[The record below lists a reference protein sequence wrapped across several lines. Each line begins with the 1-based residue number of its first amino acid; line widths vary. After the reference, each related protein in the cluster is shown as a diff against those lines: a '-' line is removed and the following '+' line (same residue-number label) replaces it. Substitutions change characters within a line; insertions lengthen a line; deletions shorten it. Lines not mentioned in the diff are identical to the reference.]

1 MARKAAPEEP
11 PKGAPAWQSTFADLM
26 NLLLCFFVLLY
37 AFSSTDVDKF
47 EAIAASMSKA
57 FSIFDPGGDTIG
69 DGDAVGNGVSQLSNI
84 SEQISS
90 MGKNTTGNSQNKD
103 YNEEGMGEETF
114 ESATFSQD
122 DMENGDEENQAPD
135 KNEHETSSEGDQA
148 EQGTQGQ
155 QQEQQAAQISDEQ
168 AKQQLEESGIKES
181 EELAERIEETVN
193 EEDLAKQI
201 DIDFTSQYVSLT
213 MNGSLL
219 FDAGSATI
227 KDTATVTLDKVGKIL
242 ETYADSTIEIEGH
255 TDNVPIS
262 NSQFHNNDELSDA
275 RALSVFAYFRDNSD
289 LDPAIMKHTG
299 RGAYVPIADNGT
311 PEGRQL
317 NRRVEIRIYNQLS
330 DVS

>member
-1 MARKAAPEEP
+1 MARQKPPEEP
-11 PKGAPAWQSTFADLM
+11 PKGAPAWTATFGDLM

-57 FSIFDPGGDTIG
+57 FSIFDPGGNSVG
-69 DGDAVGNGVSQLSNI
+69 EGDAIGNGVSQLSNV
-84 SEQISS
+84 SEMVSS
-90 MGKNTTGNSQNKD
+90 MGKNTTGNSDNKD

-114 ESATFSQD
+114 ESADFSKED
-122 DMENGDEENQAPD
+122 LADGDESGQASD
-135 KNEHETSSEGDQA
+135 NSDQEA
-148 EQGTQGQ
+148 DQSQS
-155 QQEQQAAQISDEQ
+155 ADISDAQ
-168 AKQQLEESGIKES
+168 AKEQLEESGLKES
-181 EELAERIEETVN
+181 EELAERIEESVN
-193 EEDLAKQI
+193 EEDLSKQV

-219 FDAGSATI
+219 FDSGSAKI
-227 KDTATVTLDKVGKIL
+227 KDSAEVTLEKVAKIL
-242 ETYADSTIEIEGH
+242 EAYAGGTIEIEGH

-262 NSQFHNNDELSDA
+262 NSQFKNNDELSDA
-275 RALSVFAYFRDNSD
+275 RALSVFEYLRDNAE
-289 LDPAIMKHTG
+289 LDPAMIKHTG
-299 RGAYVPIADNGT
+299 RGSYVPIADNGT

>member
-1 MARKAAPEEP
+1 MARQAPPEEP
-11 PKGAPAWQSTFADLM
+11 PKGAPAWTATFGDLM

-57 FSIFDPGGDTIG
+57 FSIFDPGGEAVG
-69 DGDAVGNGVSQLSNI
+69 EGDAIGNGVSQLSNI
-84 SEQISS
+84 SEMVTS
-90 MGKNTTGNSQNKD
+90 MGKNTTGNSENKD

-114 ESATFSQD
+114 ESKDFSKED
-122 DMENGDEENQAPD
+122 LAEGDETGQA
-135 KNEHETSSEGDQA
+135 SDQSD
-148 EQGTQGQ
+148 
-155 QQEQQAAQISDEQ
+155 QQEQDVNKSITDAE
-168 AKQQLEESGIKES
+168 AKEQLEESGIKES
-181 EELAERIEETVN
+181 EALAERIEESVN
-193 EEDLAKQI
+193 EEDLSKQI

-219 FDAGSATI
+219 FDSGSAKI
-227 KDTATVTLDKVGKIL
+227 KDSAEVTLEKVAKIL
-242 ETYADSTIEIEGH
+242 EAYAGGTIEIEGH

-262 NSQFHNNDELSDA
+262 NAQFKNNDELSDA
-275 RALSVFAYFRDNSD
+275 RALSVFEYLRDNAE
-289 LDPAIMKHTG
+289 LDPALIKHTG

-330 DVS
+330 DIS

>member
-1 MARKAAPEEP
+1 MARQAPPEEP

-57 FSIFDPGGDTIG
+57 FSIFDPGGESVG
-69 DGDAVGNGVSQLSNI
+69 EGDAVGNGVSQLSNV
-84 SEQISS
+84 SEMVTSL
-90 MGKNTTGNSQNKD
+90 GKNTTGNSDNKD

-114 ESATFSQD
+114 ESESFSKED
-122 DMENGDEENQAPD
+122 LANGEEENQAPD
-135 KNEHETSSEGDQA
+135 VNEHESDSDSDGR
-148 EQGTQGQ
+148 Q
-155 QQEQQAAQISDEQ
+155 QITNEQ
-168 AKQQLEESGIKES
+168 AKEQLEESGIKES
-181 EELAERIEETVN
+181 EELAERIEESVN
-193 EEDLAKQI
+193 EEDLSKQI

-219 FDAGSATI
+219 FDSGSATI

-275 RALSVFAYFRDNSD
+275 RALSVFSYFRDNSD
-289 LDPAIMKHTG
+289 LDPAMIKHTG
-299 RGAYVPIADNGT
+299 RGSYVPIADNGT

>member
-1 MARKAAPEEP
+1 MARQAPPEDP

-57 FSIFDPGGDTIG
+57 FSIFDPGGESVG
-69 DGDAVGNGVSQLSNI
+69 EGDAVGNGVSQLSNV
-84 SEQISS
+84 SEMVTSL
-90 MGKNTTGNSQNKD
+90 GKNTTGNSDNKD

-114 ESATFSQD
+114 ESESFSKD
-122 DMENGDEENQAPD
+122 DLANGEEEKQAPD
-135 KNEHETSSEGDQA
+135 VNEHESDSDSEGR
-148 EQGTQGQ
+148 EQIT
-155 QQEQQAAQISDEQ
+155 DEQ
-168 AKQQLEESGIKES
+168 AREQLEESGIKES
-181 EELAERIEETVN
+181 EELAERIEESVN
-193 EEDLAKQI
+193 EEDLSKQI

-219 FDAGSATI
+219 FDSGSATI

-242 ETYADSTIEIEGH
+242 ETYAGSTIEIEGH

-275 RALSVFAYFRDNSD
+275 RALSVFSYFRDNSD
-289 LDPAIMKHTG
+289 LDPAMIKHTG
-299 RGAYVPIADNGT
+299 RGSYVPIADNGT

>member
-57 FSIFDPGGDTIG
+57 FSIFDPGGESVG
-69 DGDAVGNGVSQLSNI
+69 EGDAVGNGVSQLSNV
-84 SEQISS
+84 SEMVTSL
-90 MGKNTTGNSQNKD
+90 GKNTTGNSDNKD

-114 ESATFSQD
+114 ESESFSKED
-122 DMENGDEENQAPD
+122 LANGEEENQAPD
-135 KNEHETSSEGDQA
+135 VNEHESDSDSDGR
-148 EQGTQGQ
+148 Q
-155 QQEQQAAQISDEQ
+155 QITNEQ
-168 AKQQLEESGIKES
+168 AREQLEESGIKES
-181 EELAERIEETVN
+181 EELAERIEESVN
-193 EEDLAKQI
+193 EEDLSKQI

-219 FDAGSATI
+219 FDSGSATI

-275 RALSVFAYFRDNSD
+275 RALSVFSYFRDNSD
-289 LDPAIMKHTG
+289 LDPAMIKHTG
-299 RGAYVPIADNGT
+299 RGSYVPIADNGT

>member
-1 MARKAAPEEP
+1 MARQAPPEEP

-57 FSIFDPGGDTIG
+57 FSIFDPGGESVG
-69 DGDAVGNGVSQLSNI
+69 DGDAIGNGVSQLSNV
-84 SEQISS
+84 SEMVTS
-90 MGKNTTGNSQNKD
+90 MGKNTTGNSDNKD

-114 ESATFSQD
+114 ESKDNSKEDLA
-122 DMENGDEENQAPD
+122 EGDEKGQASDNSD
-135 KNEHETSSEGDQA
+135 K
-148 EQGTQGQ
+148 Q
-155 QQEQQAAQISDEQ
+155 QQNKDISDAE
-168 AKQQLEESGIKES
+168 AKQQLEESGMKES
-181 EELAERIEETVN
+181 EELAERIEESVN
-193 EEDLAKQI
+193 EEDLSKQI

-219 FDAGSATI
+219 FDSGSATI
-227 KDTATVTLDKVGKIL
+227 KDSAEVTLEKVAKIL
-242 ETYADSTIEIEGH
+242 EAYAGGTIEIEGH
-255 TDNVPIS
+255 TDNVPI
-262 NSQFHNNDELSDA
+262 NTAQFKNNDELSDA
-275 RALSVFAYFRDNSD
+275 RALSVFEYFRDNAE
-289 LDPAIMKHTG
+289 LDPAMIKHTG

>member
-1 MARKAAPEEP
+1 MARQAPPEEP

-57 FSIFDPGGDTIG
+57 FSIFDPGGESVG
-69 DGDAVGNGVSQLSNI
+69 EGDAVGNGVSQLSNV
-84 SEQISS
+84 SEMVTSL
-90 MGKNTTGNSQNKD
+90 GKNTTGNSDNKD

-114 ESATFSQD
+114 ESESFSKED
-122 DMENGDEENQAPD
+122 LANGEEENQAPD
-135 KNEHETSSEGDQA
+135 VNEHESDSDSDGR
-148 EQGTQGQ
+148 Q
-155 QQEQQAAQISDEQ
+155 QITNEQ
-168 AKQQLEESGIKES
+168 AREQLEESGIKES
-181 EELAERIEETVN
+181 EELAERIEESVN
-193 EEDLAKQI
+193 EEDLSKQI

-219 FDAGSATI
+219 FDSGSATI

-275 RALSVFAYFRDNSD
+275 RALSVFSYFRDNSD
-289 LDPAIMKHTG
+289 LDPAMIKHTG
-299 RGAYVPIADNGT
+299 RGSYVPIADNGT

>member
-1 MARKAAPEEP
+1 MARQAPPEEP

-57 FSIFDPGGDTIG
+57 FSIFDPGGESVG
-69 DGDAVGNGVSQLSNI
+69 EGDAVGNGVSQLSNV
-84 SEQISS
+84 SEMVTSL
-90 MGKNTTGNSQNKD
+90 GKNTTGNSDNKD

-114 ESATFSQD
+114 ESESFSKED
-122 DMENGDEENQAPD
+122 LANGEEENQAPD
-135 KNEHETSSEGDQA
+135 VNEHESDSDSDGH
-148 EQGTQGQ
+148 Q
-155 QQEQQAAQISDEQ
+155 QITNEQ
-168 AKQQLEESGIKES
+168 AKEQLEESGIKES
-181 EELAERIEETVN
+181 EELAERIEESVN
-193 EEDLAKQI
+193 EEDLSKQI

-219 FDAGSATI
+219 FDSGSATI

-275 RALSVFAYFRDNSD
+275 RALSVFSYFRDNSD
-289 LDPAIMKHTG
+289 LDPAMIKHTG
-299 RGAYVPIADNGT
+299 RGSYVPIADNGT

>member
-1 MARKAAPEEP
+1 MARQAPPEEP
-11 PKGAPAWQSTFADLM
+11 PKGAPAWTATFGDLM

-57 FSIFDPGGDTIG
+57 FSIFDPGGDAVG
-69 DGDAVGNGVSQLSNI
+69 EGDAVGNGVSQLSNI
-84 SEQISS
+84 SEMVSS
-90 MGKNTTGNSQNKD
+90 LGKNTTGNSDNKD

-114 ESATFSQD
+114 ESAELSKED
-122 DMENGDEENQAPD
+122 LAAGDESGQASDDSDQKASDSESQGQEQNQD
-135 KNEHETSSEGDQA
+135 
-148 EQGTQGQ
+148 Q
-155 QQEQQAAQISDEQ
+155 QQEKQISDEE

-181 EELAERIEETVN
+181 EELAERIEESVN

-219 FDAGSATI
+219 FDSGSAKI
-227 KDTATVTLDKVGKIL
+227 KDSAEVTLEKVTKIL
-242 ETYADSTIEIEGH
+242 EAYAGGTIEIEGH

-262 NSQFHNNDELSDA
+262 NSQFKNNDELSDA
-275 RALSVFAYFRDNSD
+275 RALSVFEYLRDNAE
-289 LDPAIMKHTG
+289 LDPALIKHTG
-299 RGAYVPIADNGT
+299 RGDYVPIADNGT

>member
-1 MARKAAPEEP
+1 MARQAPPEEP
-11 PKGAPAWQSTFADLM
+11 PKGAPAWTATFGDLM

-57 FSIFDPGGDTIG
+57 FSIFDPGGNSVG
-69 DGDAVGNGVSQLSNI
+69 EGDAIGNGVSQLSNV
-84 SEQISS
+84 SEMVSS
-90 MGKNTTGNSQNKD
+90 MGKNTTGNSDNKD

-114 ESATFSQD
+114 EAESFSKD
-122 DMENGDEENQAPD
+122 DLSSGEETGQASD
-135 KNEHETSSEGDQA
+135 NSDQQADVSQQA
-148 EQGTQGQ
+148 EITD
-155 QQEQQAAQISDEQ
+155 QQAKE
-168 AKQQLEESGIKES
+168 QLEESGTKAS
-181 EELAERIEETVN
+181 EELAERIEESVN
-193 EEDLAKQI
+193 EEDLSKQI

-219 FDAGSATI
+219 FDSGSAKI
-227 KDTATVTLDKVGKIL
+227 KDSAAVTLEKVAKIL
-242 ETYADSTIEIEGH
+242 EAYAGGTIEIEGH

-262 NSQFHNNDELSDA
+262 NSQFKSNDELSDA
-275 RALSVFAYFRDNSD
+275 RALSVFEYFRDNAE
-289 LDPAIMKHTG
+289 LDPAMIKHTG
-299 RGAYVPIADNGT
+299 RGSYVPIADNGT